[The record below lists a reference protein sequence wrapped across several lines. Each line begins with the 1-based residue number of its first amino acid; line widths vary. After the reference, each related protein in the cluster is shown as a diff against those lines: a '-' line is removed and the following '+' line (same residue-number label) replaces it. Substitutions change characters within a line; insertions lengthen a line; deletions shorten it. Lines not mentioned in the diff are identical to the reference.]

1 MYERVAR
8 KWVLERS
15 EQNER
20 RAGGV
25 HYRYELALDPEIV
38 LETRESIET
47 RP

>member
-15 EQNER
+15 EQNKG

-25 HYRYELALDPEIV
+25 HYRHELALDSDTV
-38 LETRESIET
+38 LETGESIET
-47 RP
+47 QS